1 MENLDG
7 SIISSPNERPVQAR
21 VIALKKAKE
30 PFCFFTRLHLKELTG
45 LKARNLRQL
54 SDILREAPDSVI
66 YYHTHRFIEEHHY
79 LIPEP
84 PNDFAIWARD
94 ALVDEVLGERLASI
108 DTFEFP
114 TLESLKEKILGV
126 IEECPA
132 SKRDQ
137 QDVPEGREFHF
148 TKSVSII
155 LPLPYA
161 ARDLK
166 GFVEVLREVST
177 GCLYFHIFES
187 RLRLG
192 KGENDFSIWMRD
204 KLGEAELA
212 EKISHLD
219 PYNYT
224 LEGLRSLLI
233 QLIEKRI
240 K

>member
-1 MENLDG
+1 M
-7 SIISSPNERPVQAR
+7 
-21 VIALKKAKE
+21 KKATE
-30 PFCFFTRLHLKELTG
+30 PFRFSTRLHLKELTG
-45 LKARNLRQL
+45 LKAKSLRQL
-54 SDILREAPDSVI
+54 ADMLREVPDSVI
-66 YYHTHRFIEEHHY
+66 YYHTHHFIEEHHY

-84 PNDFAIWARD
+84 PNDFAVWVRN
-94 ALVDEVLGERLASI
+94 ALGDEVLSERLASI
-108 DTFEFP
+108 DTFDFP
-114 TLESLKEKILGV
+114 TLESLREGILSV
-126 IEECPA
+126 IEESLV
-132 SKRDQ
+132 SKRDPRHA
-137 QDVPEGREFHF
+137 PEGREFHF
-148 TKSVSII
+148 AKSVSVI
-155 LPLPYA
+155 LSLPYVA
-161 ARDLK
+161 YDLRE
-166 GFVEVLREVST
+166 FVEVLREVSR

-233 QLIEKRI
+233 QIIEERI